1 VEPIEDEDVAAGRA
15 TCATLRNL
23 KVEMRLDDVGRLV
36 YKVPISAVYQKAQ
49 IKSLIDQDV
58 RVLIALHRCEAWLRA
73 ERLRRA
79 RDELEGV

>member
-1 VEPIEDEDVAAGRA
+1 MAQVGQAMIRAADATVAEAQLDFNWRWRSPATIKSVEPIEDE
-15 TCATLRNL
+15 
-23 KVEMRLDDVGRLV
+23 
-36 YKVPISAVYQKAQ
+36 
-49 IKSLIDQDV
+49 DV